1 MLPLVLT
8 GCSCSEPEASVPPA
22 ECAAADVQTVTPDV
36 PAGPGDVASLKDN
49 GAVGHDM
56 STAPSDASPDAPGPL
71 RAKEISGYKS
81 HLLSSLAHRDQL
93 YLGNLVLLSDGR
105 AIGLGPHSD
114 VEVLGAEG
122 LHDLTLATLDR
133 ESGAIAFEHLGVANS
148 VVDTHETTPAVG
160 RTVAMYY
167 FRGVAVEE
175 PGETVVH
182 DSFLLI
188 RPAADGNHVQRE
200 FHGLAGDGVDDHI
213 LEWSAGVCAFRR
225 GENSWCVD
233 RDLTGEPWSLGPS
246 PSVIED
252 VGASW
257 SLVHTYR
264 IGPEWESGWAAYDG
278 GELRSLGEL
287 EGIGLPGEPPLRPR
301 PEGYLRDSIH
311 AAWIPGVS
319 SYVFITGPGD
329 LQMVDRYGNVSSI
342 GASWKRPWE
351 GLRRLTGYFVA
362 PAPRPTDGPSLL
374 SLIGLD
380 GVVTP
385 LDTDGFDLAD
395 AESSLA
401 ILFRSA
407 SSAES
412 HSLASLLDV
421 STDPPTIHWSVA
433 SLNGLRWVS
442 GGASANWGV
451 FAAVKG
457 GSAFLLQYRPDTS
470 TLFGHTYSILTG
482 GPAGME
488 EVATSLARATLV
500 QNVPAPPGSV
510 LVHDWRGLFEFDGVR
525 RELRGPILPATAQLF
540 DVQGHCSTWIHDTA
554 CTDWE
559 CERPSVMLCSPSA
572 EGDD

>member
-8 GCSCSEPEASVPPA
+8 GCSCSEPEASVPTAKCP
-22 ECAAADVQTVTPDV
+22 AADVQTVTPDV
-36 PAGPGDVASLKDN
+36 PAGPGDVAALKDN

-81 HLLSSLAHRDQL
+81 HRLSGLAHHDQL
-93 YLGNLVLLSDGR
+93 SYGGNLVLLSDGR

-122 LHDLTLATLDR
+122 LRNLTLVTLDR
-133 ESGAIAFEHLGVANS
+133 GSGAIAFEHLGVANS
-148 VVDTHETTPAVG
+148 VVDTHETTPAVE

-167 FRGVAVEE
+167 FRRVAVEE

-200 FHGLAGDGVDDHI
+200 FHGLAGDGFDDHM
-213 LEWSAGVCAFRR
+213 LEWSAGVCAFRY
-225 GENSWCVD
+225 GENSWCVN

-246 PSVIED
+246 PKVLED

-257 SLVHTYR
+257 SLVRTSRYD
-264 IGPEWESGWAAYDG
+264 WEGSEWAAFDG

-287 EGIGLPGEPPLRPR
+287 KGIGVPPNPPLPPR
-301 PEGYLRDSIH
+301 PEGYLKDSIY

-319 SYVFITGPGD
+319 SYVVTSGHG
-329 LQMVDRYGNVSSI
+329 LQMVDRYGSVSSI
-342 GASWKRPWE
+342 GVSSVLGSV

-362 PAPRPTDGPSLL
+362 HTPYPKDDPSRL

-395 AESSLA
+395 AEASLA
-401 ILFRSA
+401 ILLGRA
-407 SSAES
+407 NPAEDQL
-412 HSLASLLDV
+412 LASLLDV
-421 STDPPTIHWSVA
+421 STDPPTIHWPVTSLDGVNSV
-433 SLNGLRWVS
+433 WQ
-442 GGASANWGV
+442 GAISKGSEL
-451 FAAVKG
+451 AAVKG

-482 GPAGME
+482 GAAGME

-525 RELRGPILPATAQLF
+525 RELHGPILPAAAQLF
-540 DVQGHCSTWIHDTA
+540 DVQGPCSTWIHDTT
-554 CTDWE
+554 CTASE